1 VTPASATTGA
11 AQSGGIGAIRFP
23 SPGLGNAEQLK
34 LPRFHWSGSSG
45 ASVDDHVRI
54 SRRFDIP
61 GVSQVGRVSIGFQDG
76 GEFTEQ
82 SDTRRIQTQRVAL
95 RVRTMYKK
103 KKDKVRPVDVS
114 TSDGTKP
121 GGTEDWHDKAVN
133 EERRQGLDRPRSYH
147 DRYLTPKFS
156 DIPRGS
162 RLTPERIA
170 TLKVGEDM
178 TKKERELLLEM
189 LFNREKA
196 LAWAF
201 EEIGRI
207 HPEVA
212 PPQEIKTIDHTPWQV
227 PNFKIPRSLTRK
239 LVDMLKERVKRGTL
253 ERCEGP
259 YRNPIFL
266 VGKKDKGDFRLINAA
281 MHINRVTRR
290 DSNLPPEVD
299 EFSERFAG
307 MRVVTLA
314 DWFSGYDQVELK
326 EECRD
331 LTGFMTPIGL
341 LRMTTLPQGATNSVG
356 QFVRIANK
364 ILEEVSDIAGAFVDD
379 IGVEGPKTDYDGEET
394 EPGIRRY
401 ILEHIQ
407 NIDRTLCEIER
418 AGATVSGAKT
428 QWCQPG
434 VKIVGFVCDKDG
446 RHPESSKV
454 AKILDWP
461 ECQNTT
467 ELKGFLGLCGYY
479 RIWILGFA
487 IIAMPLYA
495 LTRKNVIWY
504 WTDLH
509 SDAMATL
516 KIALTTAPAL
526 VTISYADGAGRIILV
541 FDASKRGWGA
551 VIMQEDKDGKRH
563 PARYE
568 GGVWSAAESKYD
580 AGKLECRAML
590 KALKKFRHWLYG
602 TYFYVETDANTLVA
616 QLNRSATDLPGA
628 LVTQWLAWIRLFDFE
643 VKHIEGKKNVVADAL
658 SRRRPTAEEVADA
671 ENEQDIDEWVTAKL
685 FTARVRPLRAVEA
698 EVEDGSI
705 SQPGAGKSNVSGA
718 RPDVAGNELD
728 ASASDQSEGAD
739 DAGGGAEPYLDA
751 EGGSLTEGEYGKW
764 SRRVGAFLLSG
775 GQRPNGMSVKQF
787 RLLRRQALNFMVRD
801 GHLFRRPDKVNPVR
815 RVIDSSARRNEILRE
830 LHDDSGH
837 RGREGTYRRV
847 ADRYWWQDMWQSVK
861 KYVKSCEECQR
872 RATQRQDEELH
883 PTSVD
888 RRWEKVAVDV
898 TNLPKCQGK
907 QYLVVARSD
916 LSGWVEARALASND
930 SRSVAAF
937 LYEDLICRH
946 GVFQRL
952 VVDGGPENKALV
964 DELAKRYGIR
974 RLVVS
979 AYHPQANGMVERGHK
994 PIVDALSKMTH
1005 GGYTGWIK
1013 HLPAVL
1019 WADRTT
1025 VRASTGLT
1033 PYEFEYANRP
1043 MLPIEL
1049 KYPTWGI
1056 LHWKKDCDESEVIA
1070 LRARALECRDEDLE
1084 EAKLYLRRAR
1094 EKNAEYHDAQP
1105 NVRHTPLQE
1114 GDLVLLFRAA
1124 MELDMS
1130 RSKKLAHK
1138 WLGPYVIQEAFPDK
1152 GTYILREP
1160 HGARLRGTFAANR
1173 IKKFHTRADAD
1184 YQGEDAAH
1192 GLVGAF
1198 EDTIISEDD
1207 GTEQDDQTQDEAIEE
1222 DEEEF
1227 NNVPQDEPPRRP
1239 RIEVVI
1245 PPWLGSPLRGRTV
1258 EPEDE

>member
-1 VTPASATTGA
+1 MPASAVTGLVRN
-11 AQSGGIGAIRFP
+11 GGTSTPRFP
-23 SPGLGNAEQLK
+23 SPGLGNTGRPP
-34 LPRFHWSGSSG
+34 LPRFHCSGSLG
-45 ASVDDHVRI
+45 ALIDDHVRI

-61 GVSQVGRVSIGFQDG
+61 GVSRVGRVSIGVQGKVGTD
-76 GEFTEQ
+76 
-82 SDTRRIQTQRVAL
+82 RIQRRRTAL
-95 RVRTMYKK
+95 RVYTMYKK

-121 GGTEDWHDKAVN
+121 GGLENWHEIAVA
-133 EERRQGLDRPRSYH
+133 EERRRGLDKPQSYY

-162 RLTPERIA
+162 RLTPQRITA
-170 TLKVGEDM
+170 LKVGDLTE
-178 TKKERELLLEM
+178 KEKELLQAM
-189 LFNREKA
+189 LFNREKS
-196 LAWAF
+196 LAWSF

-207 HPEVA
+207 RPDVA
-212 PPQEIKTIDHTPWQV
+212 PPQEIKTVEHTPWQV

-239 LVDMLKERVKRGTL
+239 LVEMLKERVKRGTL

-307 MRVVTLA
+307 MQVVTLA

-364 ILEEVSDIAGAFVDD
+364 ILEEVSDVAGAFVDD
-379 IGVEGPKTDYDGEET
+379 IGVEGPKTDYNGEET

-434 VKIVGFVCDKDG
+434 VRIVGFVCDKEG

-461 ECQNTT
+461 ECQNPT

-479 RIWILGFA
+479 RIWVLGFA
-487 IIAMPLYA
+487 IIAAPLYQ
-495 LTRKNVIWY
+495 LTRKNIVWY
-504 WTDLH
+504 WTDIH
-509 SDAMATL
+509 SGAMTTL
-516 KIALTTAPAL
+516 KIAITSAPAL
-526 VTISYADGAGRIILV
+526 VTISYAEGAGRIILV
-541 FDASKRGWGA
+541 FDASKTGWGA
-551 VIMQEDKDGKRH
+551 VVMQEDEDRKRH
-563 PARYE
+563 PVRYE
-568 GGVWSAAESKYD
+568 GGVWSTSESGYD
-580 AGKLECRAML
+580 AGKRECRAML

-643 VKHIEGKKNVVADAL
+643 VKHIAGKKNVVADAL

-671 ENEQDIDEWVTAKL
+671 ENEQDIDEWVAARL
-685 FTARVRPLRAVEA
+685 FAARARPLRAARA
-698 EVEDGSI
+698 EEEDELI
-705 SQPGAGKSNVSGA
+705 SQPRAGKSGSG
-718 RPDVAGNELD
+718 RQSDDVENELGVVE
-728 ASASDQSEGAD
+728 SDQSEGAE
-739 DAGGGAEPYLDA
+739 DAGGIAEPYSDEENGGLA
-751 EGGSLTEGEYGKW
+751 EEEYESW
-764 SRRVGAFLLSG
+764 SRRIGAFLLSG
-775 GQRPNGMSVKQF
+775 GQRPAGMGIKQF
-787 RLLRRQALNFMVRD
+787 RLLRRQALNFMVRE
-801 GHLFRRPDKVNPVR
+801 GHLFRRPDKINPVR
-815 RVIDSSARRNEILRE
+815 RVIDSTARREEILRE

-847 ADRYWWQDMWQSVK
+847 ADRYWWKDMWQSVK
-861 KYVKSCEECQR
+861 KYVRSCEECQR
-872 RATQRQDEELH
+872 RATLRQDEELH

-888 RRWEKVAVDV
+888 RRWAKVAVDV
-898 TNLPKCQGK
+898 TNLPKSHGK

-916 LSGWVEARALASND
+916 LSGWVEARALRSND

-937 LYEDLICRH
+937 LYEDIICRH

-964 DELAKRYGIR
+964 SELAKRYGIH

-994 PIVDALSKMTH
+994 PIVDALSKMTN
-1005 GGYTGWIK
+1005 GGLTSWIR

-1056 LHWKKDCDESEVIA
+1056 LHWRADCEESEVIA
-1070 LRARALECRDEDLE
+1070 LRARALECREEDLE

-1094 EKNAEYHDAQP
+1094 ERNAEYHDAQA
-1105 NVRHTPLQE
+1105 NIRYTPLQE
-1114 GDLVLLFRAA
+1114 GDFVLLFRTAQE
-1124 MELDMS
+1124 MDMS

-1138 WLGPYVIQEAFPDK
+1138 WLGPYVIQEVFPAK

-1160 HGARLRGTFAANR
+1160 HGPRLRGTFAANR
-1173 IKKFHTRADAD
+1173 IKKFYARESIDHETEDVTR
-1184 YQGEDAAH
+1184 

-1198 EDTIISEDD
+1198 EGAIISEGEDAQDDD
-1207 GTEQDDQTQDEAIEE
+1207 GIQEEAIEE
-1222 DEEEF
+1222 DDEF
-1227 NNVPQDEPPRRP
+1227 DDAPQAEVPRRP
-1239 RIEVVI
+1239 SIEVII
-1245 PPWLGSPLRGRTV
+1245 PPWQGRPLRGRV
-1258 EPEDE
+1258 IEEEDR